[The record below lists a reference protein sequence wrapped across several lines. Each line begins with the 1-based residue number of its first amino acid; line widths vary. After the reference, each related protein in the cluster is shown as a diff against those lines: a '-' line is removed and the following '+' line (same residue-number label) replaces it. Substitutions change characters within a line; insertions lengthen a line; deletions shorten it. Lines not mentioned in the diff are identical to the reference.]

1 MEFAEAMKIQI
12 YNSIVL
18 LIKDGLF
25 FFPRKCREVFLIR
38 RLHNEDEL
46 VPGIQDLILL
56 ITWNCFVIYTIIS
69 CMCWVVIILSSNTRG
84 AFWFLISGATYTL
97 INKLRSF

>member
-38 RLHNEDEL
+38 PEEVFTMKMNWSQESKISSCSLL
-46 VPGIQDLILL
+46 GIVL
-56 ITWNCFVIYTIIS
+56 
-69 CMCWVVIILSSNTRG
+69 
-84 AFWFLISGATYTL
+84 
-97 INKLRSF
+97 

>member
-1 MEFAEAMKIQI
+1 MEFAEAMKMQI

-38 RLHNEDEL
+38 PEDEL

-56 ITWNCFVIYTIIS
+56 STWSCFVIYTIIP
-69 CMCWVVIILSSNTRG
+69 CMLWVIIILSSSTRD
-84 AFWFLISGATYTL
+84 AFWFYPHQQSYTYL
-97 INKLRSF
+97 D